1 MKRSELQIRSTPRR
15 QIGLKRPAALIPL
28 LVLLVAACD
37 LPEPPKIFT
46 ISNAPTFRPSSP
58 EQVQTVEQAM
68 AAIITIC
75 RGELRLPVVD
85 PVEIRLY
92 KNTASFASYGTKA
105 WIFRNDVAHLAA
117 TAEKN
122 KMHINLEK
130 TEHLPWGHA
139 MHVLA
144 HEYGHNVENDLTSVK
159 VHSRWFREGF
169 GEWTAAR
176 VVDALGW
183 QSYELTLRRIKLE
196 LARQR
201 ELIPALSKLSNNQD
215 WESFIRKPKESVMA
229 YNLAAAAVGRLIDKN
244 GIVSA
249 IEYFRSGDF
258 ESSFGESE
266 ADFQIDVEHI
276 RPEFERRQQREF
288 LMHRPDWKIGYR
300 WIYEETVPGK
310 KTALLAQINKEDSLR
325 GRLVFIV
332 SVGDGE
338 ELYDKHTLGI
348 IATLKNGKLTTY
360 RDEPNR
366 MVDWPL
372 QPGKE
377 WKNTYKL
384 QDFETNETN
393 VIDRMMVVASL
404 EKIAVPA
411 GRFLSAK
418 IEAYNNKTGHLMA
431 EYWYAPAAKWFVK
444 TINYDAEN
452 GFVLLR
458 ELRSFKVDP

>member
-1 MKRSELQIRSTPRR
+1 
-15 QIGLKRPAALIPL
+15 
-28 LVLLVAACD
+28 
-37 LPEPPKIFT
+37 
-46 ISNAPTFRPSSP
+46 
-58 EQVQTVEQAM
+58 M

-130 TEHLPWGHA
+130 TEHLPWGQA

-266 ADFQIDVEHI
+266 AGLMVNLGS
-276 RPEFERRQQREF
+276 EF
-288 LMHRPDWKIGYR
+288 
-300 WIYEETVPGK
+300 
-310 KTALLAQINKEDSLR
+310 
-325 GRLVFIV
+325 
-332 SVGDGE
+332 
-338 ELYDKHTLGI
+338 
-348 IATLKNGKLTTY
+348 
-360 RDEPNR
+360 
-366 MVDWPL
+366 
-372 QPGKE
+372 
-377 WKNTYKL
+377 
-384 QDFETNETN
+384 
-393 VIDRMMVVASL
+393 
-404 EKIAVPA
+404 
-411 GRFLSAK
+411 
-418 IEAYNNKTGHLMA
+418 
-431 EYWYAPAAKWFVK
+431 
-444 TINYDAEN
+444 
-452 GFVLLR
+452 
-458 ELRSFKVDP
+458 